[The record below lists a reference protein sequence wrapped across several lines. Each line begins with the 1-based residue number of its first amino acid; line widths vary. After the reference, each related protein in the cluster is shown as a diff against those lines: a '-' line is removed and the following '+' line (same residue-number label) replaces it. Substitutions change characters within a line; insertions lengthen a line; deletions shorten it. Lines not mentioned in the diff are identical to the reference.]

1 MSIGMSVS
9 LKLNTR
15 QNILWVN
22 LFREDTAKRIKFL
35 AEFSETSFSQ
45 VTGLRSRDFERWC
58 FEQVLKP
65 ERSPGRKNG
74 MLAKALQG
82 MAAETLSF
90 LISYINPYNRIMI
103 PSSRKCI
110 WGSICSH
117 FSYPPIWENLDTHLL
132 PIWYPFE
139 NHDNHK
145 IWENHIT
152 YFIIPNSYEIIL
164 IPSWYLH
171 DINCNM
177 REPWY
182 PL

>member
-1 MSIGMSVS
+1 MSMGMSVS

-90 LISYINPYNRIMI
+90 LISYISPYNRIMI
-103 PSSRKCI
+103 PSPRQCICI

-117 FSYPPIWENLDTHLL
+117 FSYPPIWENLDVSCMGIPICYPYDTHLR
-132 PIWYPFE
+132 IMTTIKYE
-139 NHDNHK
+139 R
-145 IWENHIT
+145 
-152 YFIIPNSYEIIL
+152 II
-164 IPSWYLH
+164 
-171 DINCNM
+171 
-177 REPWY
+177 
-182 PL
+182 